1 MAPSDKLTPS
11 SGSVFRREQD
21 SLFLEGVRLSQLL
34 EAGLPTPFFVY
45 SGEQLRADF
54 AAYAEA
60 VAGLDAVVGYAIKA
74 NHNPVLLRR
83 LAGWGAGAIAVS
95 ANELRLA
102 AETGFPVAKT
112 LLHGNGKRREDL
124 DAALGTGAQVSID
137 SDFDLENLA
146 QRVAAGATAGGRP
159 VRVLLRVNPDVDAQV
174 HPYISTG
181 LLDSKFGLP
190 EAAVERLR
198 PRLREL
204 AKAGRIEVRGV
215 HFHLGSTL
223 KTAQPVIDA
232 ARGMLGLI
240 KELRADGHPVDTLD
254 VGGGLGIDYSR
265 GRERIATPAELVAGL
280 RPLLAELG
288 LRLWLEPGRN
298 LVGRAGAL
306 IGRVLGIK
314 DNGRKRFL
322 ICDASMA
329 QLIRPC
335 LYGAYHHIELLEER
349 AQAGSAESS
358 EYDVVG
364 PICESSDFLG
374 QGRRLGPAK
383 PGDGLIVYDAGA
395 YGFAMA
401 SRYNLHLF
409 CAEYLVD
416 GTSVRRVR
424 RAETFDDLARTF
436 ADEAVS
442 LS

>member
-1 MAPSDKLTPS
+1 MSPPDKLVPP
-11 SGSVFRREQD
+11 SGSIFRREQG
-21 SLFLEGVRLSQLL
+21 SLFLEGVRLSQLI

-45 SGEQLRADF
+45 SGEQLRTDF
-54 AAYAEA
+54 AAYADA

-83 LAGWGAGAIAVS
+83 VAGWGAGAIAVS

-102 AETGFPVAKT
+102 GETGFPAAKT

-124 DAALGTGAQVSID
+124 DAALGAGVQVSLD
-137 SDFDLENLA
+137 SEFDLENLA
-146 QRVAAGATAGGRP
+146 QRVAAGATAEGRP
-159 VRVLLRVNPDVDAQV
+159 ARVLLRVNPDIDAQV

-223 KTAQPVIDA
+223 KTGQPVIDA
-232 ARGMLGLI
+232 ARSMQGLI
-240 KELRADGHPVDTLD
+240 EQLRADGHPADTLD

-280 RPLLAELG
+280 RPLLADLG

-306 IGRVLGIK
+306 IGRVLGTK

-322 ICDASMA
+322 ITDASMA

-335 LYGAYHHIELLEER
+335 LYGAYHHIELLDEKDHD
-349 AQAGSAESS
+349 ATDSS

-374 QGRRLGPAK
+374 QGRRLGPAR
-383 PGDGLIVYDAGA
+383 PGDGIIVYDAGA

-409 CAEYLVD
+409 CAEYLID
-416 GTSVRRVR
+416 GTNVRRVR
-424 RAETFDDLARTF
+424 RAETFDDLTRTF
-436 ADEAVS
+436 ADEAVN
-442 LS
+442 LP